1 MRFKIMVH
9 NGVPKSHAIPRGVPM
24 QCPTARTVC
33 QTPVALH
40 HLSASCLSLS
50 LSPSL
55 SFLLSLSFPSFSRSL
70 PPSHLSLSLSLP
82 LSLSA
87 SLRSCLAL
95 ICFSSLPLSCLFRLP
110 LSLSLS
116 CLLRFSPS
124 LHLPLQF
131 LYSQGVLED
140 YVSLGSSSGISPV
153 SSRERLEPS
162 SCSLGVAI
170 AYRLQMCSKNEPKLV
185 QNVVLNVVPLPMGCG
200 RSWLPSPAFVFAS
213 HCSRLLFC
221 TCFESCCSLLF
232 LHVSVAI
239 GTFVSTS

>member
-1 MRFKIMVH
+1 MVFQRVTRFPE
-9 NGVPKSHAIPRGVPM
+9 GF
-24 QCPTARTVC
+24 QCNAQLQEQFARHR
-33 QTPVALH
+33 LH
-40 HLSASCLSLS
+40 FISCPLLVSLS

-55 SFLLSLSFPSFSRSL
+55 FSSPSPFLLSPSLSRHRISL
-70 PPSHLSLSLSLP
+70 SLCLSLSL
-82 LSLSA
+82 
-87 SLRSCLAL
+87 
-95 ICFSSLPLSCLFRLP
+95 CFSSLLSSSYLLLLSAPFLSLSP
-110 LSLSLS
+110 PSLSLS

-124 LHLPLQF
+124 LPLPLQF
-131 LYSQGVLED
+131 LYSQGVLDD

>member
-1 MRFKIMVH
+1 MPNCKNSLPDTGCTSSLVRF
-9 NGVPKSHAIPRGVPM
+9 
-24 QCPTARTVC
+24 
-33 QTPVALH
+33 
-40 HLSASCLSLS
+40 LSLSLS

-55 SFLLSLSFPSFSRSL
+55 FSSPSPFLLSPALSR
-70 PPSHLSLSLSLP
+70 HRISLSPSLP

-95 ICFSSLPLSCLFRLP
+95 ICFSSLPFSCLFRLP
-110 LSLSLS
+110 LSLS

-140 YVSLGSSSGISPV
+140 NVSLGSSSGISPV

>member
-1 MRFKIMVH
+1 MCFF
-9 NGVPKSHAIPRGVPM
+9 S
-24 QCPTARTVC
+24 
-33 QTPVALH
+33 
-40 HLSASCLSLS
+40 LSSFLSLWPHSLS
-50 LSPSL
+50 LV
-55 SFLLSLSFPSFSRSL
+55 
-70 PPSHLSLSLSLP
+70 
-82 LSLSA
+82 
-87 SLRSCLAL
+87 
-95 ICFSSLPLSCLFRLP
+95 CFSSLPLSI
-110 LSLSLS
+110 SLCNSS
-116 CLLRFSPS
+116 T
-124 LHLPLQF
+124 HM
-131 LYSQGVLED
+131 GVLED
-140 YVSLGSSSGISPV
+140 YVSSGSSSGISPV

-200 RSWLPSPAFVFAS
+200 RSWLPLPAFVFAS

>member
-1 MRFKIMVH
+1 MPNCKNSLPDTGCTSSLVRF
-9 NGVPKSHAIPRGVPM
+9 
-24 QCPTARTVC
+24 
-33 QTPVALH
+33 
-40 HLSASCLSLS
+40 LSLS
-50 LSPSL
+50 LSLPLFSPLPLL
-55 SFLLSLSFPSFSRSL
+55 SFFLPLSPAIA
-70 PPSHLSLSLSLP
+70 SLSLSLP

-110 LSLSLS
+110 LSLS

-239 GTFVSTS
+239 GMFVSTS

>member
-1 MRFKIMVH
+1 MVSQRVTRFPE
-9 NGVPKSHAIPRGVPM
+9 GF
-24 QCPTARTVC
+24 QCNAQLQEQFARHR
-33 QTPVALH
+33 LH
-40 HLSASCLSLS
+40 FITCPLLVSLS

-55 SFLLSLSFPSFSRSL
+55 FSSPSPFLLSPALSR
-70 PPSHLSLSLSLP
+70 HRISLSLP
-82 LSLSA
+82 LSLSLSA

-110 LSLSLS
+110 LSLS

-200 RSWLPSPAFVFAS
+200 RSLVVEVLAAVARLRVCIALQPFAIL
-213 HCSRLLFC
+213 HLF
-221 TCFESCCSLLF
+221 
-232 LHVSVAI
+232 
-239 GTFVSTS
+239 